1 MSRGFSRRRLI
12 QLGGGA
18 AALALTCSRGAVAKI
33 RDAKS
38 AGFYLPEE
46 SEPHARTFM
55 QWPVSRKVHPEP
67 FFLDMLQGAI
77 ATVANVIAEF
87 EPVVMLMDQRFA
99 AKARRKLSGE
109 VDIWDIP
116 TDDLW
121 CRDAGPLFVRND
133 DGALAISH
141 LKFNGWGGKQV
152 HANDAHIARRVAER
166 MDLPLFDNGLVG
178 EAGGAE
184 VDGQGT
190 LIAHASSWV
199 NSNRNV
205 GSKAAV
211 EAQMKQ
217 AFGVEKVIW
226 APGVKGGD
234 ITDYHID
241 ALARFTAPSK
251 VLIQLPEGIDPED
264 PWSAAAF
271 ETYDI
276 LADATDATGRSL
288 QLTTLPEPYD
298 TRIKSADFV
307 ASYVNYYVCNGAVI
321 SANFGDRE
329 TDKEAAH
336 VLAALYP
343 DREIVSL
350 NVDPIGE
357 TGGGIHCATQQ
368 QPVG

>member
-1 MSRGFSRRRLI
+1 MCQGFSRRRMM
-12 QLGGGA
+12 QMGGGA
-18 AALALTCSRGAVAKI
+18 AALALTSGGRAAAKM

-38 AGFYLPEE
+38 AGYHLPEE

-55 QWPVSRKVHPEP
+55 QWPVSRKVHPDP
-67 FFLDMLQGAI
+67 IFLDMLQDTI

-87 EPVVMLMDQRFA
+87 ELVVMLMDQRFA
-99 AKARRKLSGE
+99 AKARRKLSGD

-121 CRDAGPLFVRND
+121 CRDAGPLFVKND

-141 LKFNGWGGKQV
+141 LNFNGWGGKQV
-152 HANDAHIARRVAER
+152 HANDGQIARRVAER
-166 MDLPLFDNGLVG
+166 MGLPLFDNGLVG

-184 VDGQGT
+184 VDGQDT

-226 APGVKGGD
+226 ATGVKGGD

-241 ALARFTAPSK
+241 ALARFTVPGK
-251 VLIQLPEGIDPED
+251 VLIQLPEDIDPNE

-271 ETYDI
+271 KTYDI

-288 QLTTLPEPYD
+288 QLTTLLEPYD

-329 TDKEAAH
+329 TDEEAAR

-343 DREIVSL
+343 GREIVSL

-368 QPVG
+368 QPAV